1 MKKILISLAC
11 FWIGLMSVNS
21 QKQVAVKIDPG
32 HVENRINDKIY
43 GFLLEHLYHSVS
55 NGIWGEN
62 VWNRSFEELLA
73 YGNWEISS
81 SGEVMLDA
89 MEQSIADF
97 RIFRGKDYD
106 ITLDVKRQAGDGAI
120 LIGVRDQHRD
130 RMLTNR
136 VYWYLGSEN
145 NTVHKLESNTGW
157 IWHTPKVKTTVTD
170 VCPGALVVGK
180 WVQIRIRC
188 EENHLTGWINGTKIF
203 DRIIDDCPVEGAVT
217 LGGEHCQVAFRNIKI
232 TSLDGNDVKVNLNPV
247 RHWYGVGDGTVAA
260 VNSDV
265 LNQNI
270 AMRIHSL
277 GRFAGVEQP
286 HNYSIRKSDLLK
298 GSIYLKGTVDKVYI
312 QLLDGK
318 KILSEK
324 LLQNIT
330 DTWKEYLVELPSD
343 KDVSLATLRIVVKEP
358 GNLFIDQVS
367 LMHQSSIENQG
378 FRVELTNAVASLKPT
393 ILRWPGGSFSEQY
406 HFENGLGKQSE
417 RKGIL
422 RWDDFDPLSFGT
434 DEFMAFC
441 EKVGAEPQI
450 VVPIGY
456 HNYAGYMPDKDGRQ
470 DWLQRA
476 LDWMEYCNGDA
487 ETTKW
492 GKKRAENG
500 HPEPYNVKYWEIDN
514 EVWKMDPKLYAEITR
529 LFSIEMK
536 KQDPSIKIIGCGCG
550 RLGREGIGLDS
561 IMIHDVAGYIDYI
574 SPHYYQMLDR
584 YGNEGVEEYGC
595 YLDKLSSWIA
605 KSENPAM
612 KIYLSEWNL
621 DGIDMR
627 TGLFTGG
634 FLNRLEATPGVEM
647 AASALFL
654 RHTSATGWNNAFINF
669 DQNGWFQAPNYVVM
683 KLWRDHFQPN
693 RIAVYGDMK
702 GLNVIAT
709 ISDNRKETCLKI
721 VNPAG
726 QPVAMKIRNGINLG
740 MPVWKVIHT
749 PSLLN
754 SNSMS
759 NPDKIKVEN
768 REVMIDGEDIIIA
781 VPAFSASVLTMQQE

>member
-21 QKQVAVKIDPG
+21 QKQVEVKIDPG

-343 KDVSLATLRIVVKEP
+343 KDVSLATLRIV
-358 GNLFIDQVS
+358 S
-367 LMHQSSIENQG
+367 
-378 FRVELTNAVASLKPT
+378 
-393 ILRWPGGSFSEQY
+393 
-406 HFENGLGKQSE
+406 
-417 RKGIL
+417 
-422 RWDDFDPLSFGT
+422 
-434 DEFMAFC
+434 
-441 EKVGAEPQI
+441 
-450 VVPIGY
+450 
-456 HNYAGYMPDKDGRQ
+456 
-470 DWLQRA
+470 
-476 LDWMEYCNGDA
+476 
-487 ETTKW
+487 
-492 GKKRAENG
+492 
-500 HPEPYNVKYWEIDN
+500 
-514 EVWKMDPKLYAEITR
+514 
-529 LFSIEMK
+529 
-536 KQDPSIKIIGCGCG
+536 
-550 RLGREGIGLDS
+550 
-561 IMIHDVAGYIDYI
+561 
-574 SPHYYQMLDR
+574 
-584 YGNEGVEEYGC
+584 
-595 YLDKLSSWIA
+595 
-605 KSENPAM
+605 
-612 KIYLSEWNL
+612 
-621 DGIDMR
+621 
-627 TGLFTGG
+627 
-634 FLNRLEATPGVEM
+634 
-647 AASALFL
+647 
-654 RHTSATGWNNAFINF
+654 
-669 DQNGWFQAPNYVVM
+669 
-683 KLWRDHFQPN
+683 
-693 RIAVYGDMK
+693 
-702 GLNVIAT
+702 
-709 ISDNRKETCLKI
+709 
-721 VNPAG
+721 
-726 QPVAMKIRNGINLG
+726 
-740 MPVWKVIHT
+740 
-749 PSLLN
+749 
-754 SNSMS
+754 
-759 NPDKIKVEN
+759 
-768 REVMIDGEDIIIA
+768 
-781 VPAFSASVLTMQQE
+781 